1 MKLDVTAFAGLCD
14 CGRVHDLAVRDIWIE
29 SGALARLP
37 GLMQAWERPVM
48 ICDQNTYE
56 AAGRQVEALLPGL
69 DVICLDPEG
78 LHADERAVAEV
89 ERNLS
94 QEAQVLL
101 AVGSGTVHDATR
113 FVAHARGILFL
124 SVPTAASVDGF
135 VSTVAAM
142 TWYGYK
148 KTTPAVAPLYVVAD
162 SAIFAKA
169 PYRLTA
175 SGIADLLGKYTALA
189 DWRIAHRVTG
199 EYLCERV
206 CRLQEQ
212 AMQEVRR
219 HLDDIV
225 AGEESACESLM
236 YGLLLSG
243 LAMQMV
249 GNSRPASGCEHHMS
263 HLWEMEAINGHV
275 DAYHGEKVGVGLV
288 ACAAIYHRLAD
299 AIRAGRVH
307 VRPYPG
313 VEQELLRDSFQKEE
327 VYQQIVAENTP
338 DPLEAVDPE
347 RLEEALPDIAALL
360 DDVPPVADLK
370 ATLTRAHAVQTL
382 PDLGLA
388 EGLLTPS
395 LRLSPYVRNRLTL
408 MRLMK
413 RLDFDL

>member
-1 MKLDVTAFAGLCD
+1 
-14 CGRVHDLAVRDIWIE
+14 
-29 SGALARLP
+29 
-37 GLMQAWERPVM
+37 
-48 ICDQNTYE
+48 
-56 AAGRQVEALLPGL
+56 
-69 DVICLDPEG
+69 
-78 LHADERAVAEV
+78 
-89 ERNLS
+89 
-94 QEAQVLL
+94 
-101 AVGSGTVHDATR
+101 
-113 FVAHARGILFL
+113 
-124 SVPTAASVDGF
+124 
-135 VSTVAAM
+135 
-142 TWYGYK
+142 
-148 KTTPAVAPLYVVAD
+148 
-162 SAIFAKA
+162 
-169 PYRLTA
+169 
-175 SGIADLLGKYTALA
+175 
-189 DWRIAHRVTG
+189 
-199 EYLCERV
+199 
-206 CRLQEQ
+206 
-212 AMQEVRR
+212 
-219 HLDDIV
+219 
-225 AGEESACESLM
+225 M

-347 RLEEALPDIAALL
+347 RLEEALPDIAALP